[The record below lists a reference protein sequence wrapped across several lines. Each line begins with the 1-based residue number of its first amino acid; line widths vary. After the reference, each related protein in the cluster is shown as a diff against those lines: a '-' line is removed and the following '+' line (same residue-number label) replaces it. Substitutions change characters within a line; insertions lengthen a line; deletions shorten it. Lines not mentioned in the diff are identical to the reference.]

1 MAFFSGER
9 KVMTFIRYRN
19 KLCAL
24 LHHTCSEYRAHSE
37 PIFKMLEFLKIQDL
51 YYLKILKF
59 YYNLSYRL
67 LPSYF
72 DSYLDVI
79 NKKSSYMYE
88 LRATARP
95 LIQVPKTR
103 LVSTESGML
112 YQLIKLI
119 NYTHEH
125 NPEIL

>member
-1 MAFFSGER
+1 
-9 KVMTFIRYRN
+9 
-19 KLCAL
+19 
-24 LHHTCSEYRAHSE
+24 
-37 PIFKMLEFLKIQDL
+37 
-51 YYLKILKF
+51 
-59 YYNLSYRL
+59 
-67 LPSYF
+67 
-72 DSYLDVI
+72 
-79 NKKSSYMYE
+79 MYE

-125 NPEIL
+125 NPEILMRKLTAILALVLMLNIYICHLISLNVHIVFAIGVGVHNITININVNLCSIRNICVKQHNVCDMYRYTEQ